1 MNAASVLRRVTARFD
16 PGWLLALLVTGY
28 VILATDTWHV
38 PTPDGPLL
46 VPLWEALVGFTCVLW
61 LAVRRGITPVAYIA
75 IAAIWGIL
83 LTDSTNFTSQA
94 LRDLHIYLKAG
105 QHFIDGQAVYL
116 TEPLRARPGDLSNYP
131 FLYPPLT
138 LPAFALLSPF
148 PWPLVDAAWLAASTA
163 IAVWSLRRFGLSWR
177 WTLAA
182 LLWPPFMQGLYVGNV
197 MVPLVALFAA
207 APFARRAAGLAVAP
221 VFKIYSAI
229 TTLWL
234 IREGRLLELAVGGA
248 FVVFVALATLPMV
261 GVGLWSDWLKG
272 LGLYRESQPVLPN
285 SLYGIGLPHYAPE
298 WLWLLVATVV
308 VVLALMA
315 RGREGLTRLGLA
327 TVIASPSLYAHGF
340 VVATPA
346 YLSLRSVWLW
356 TAVAITG
363 VAPGLG
369 WWLAIALLIASWYVP
384 ALRRSS
390 TREEV
395 HPLADVLE
403 PWPEV
408 VEEAARAK
416 AARRVATQP
425 GLEPTSGAG
434 QESEAAG

>member
-61 LAVRRGITPVAYIA
+61 LA
-75 IAAIWGIL
+75 
-83 LTDSTNFTSQA
+83 
-94 LRDLHIYLKAG
+94 
-105 QHFIDGQAVYL
+105 
-116 TEPLRARPGDLSNYP
+116 
-131 FLYPPLT
+131 
-138 LPAFALLSPF
+138 
-148 PWPLVDAAWLAASTA
+148 ASTA

-207 APFARRAAGLAVAP
+207 APFARHAAGLAVAP

-363 VAPGLG
+363 VAPG
-369 WWLAIALLIASWYVP
+369 
-384 ALRRSS
+384 
-390 TREEV
+390 
-395 HPLADVLE
+395 
-403 PWPEV
+403 
-408 VEEAARAK
+408 
-416 AARRVATQP
+416 
-425 GLEPTSGAG
+425 
-434 QESEAAG
+434 

>member
-38 PTPDGPLL
+38 STPYGPPLL
-46 VPLWEALVGFTCVLW
+46 PSWEPLVGFTCGL
-61 LAVRRGITPVAYIA
+61 
-75 IAAIWGIL
+75 
-83 LTDSTNFTSQA
+83 
-94 LRDLHIYLKAG
+94 
-105 QHFIDGQAVYL
+105 
-116 TEPLRARPGDLSNYP
+116 
-131 FLYPPLT
+131 
-138 LPAFALLSPF
+138 
-148 PWPLVDAAWLAASTA
+148 
-163 IAVWSLRRFGLSWR
+163 GLSWR

-298 WLWLLVATVV
+298 SLWLLVATVV

-315 RGREGLTRLGLA
+315 CGREGLTRLGLA

-340 VVATPA
+340 VLATPA
-346 YLSLRSVWLW
+346 YLS
-356 TAVAITG
+356 
-363 VAPGLG
+363 
-369 WWLAIALLIASWYVP
+369 
-384 ALRRSS
+384 
-390 TREEV
+390 
-395 HPLADVLE
+395 
-403 PWPEV
+403 
-408 VEEAARAK
+408 
-416 AARRVATQP
+416 
-425 GLEPTSGAG
+425 
-434 QESEAAG
+434 